1 MKGGTDMKIRKAIV
15 VPALA
20 VTILGGA
27 LLTAQQTQAFWGA
40 KPEQGEF
47 AKTLA
52 QHLGVSE
59 DNVKAALTKMRD
71 EHQQQHVQE
80 LTTKLDALIAEG
92 KLTQAQKQAV
102 LTKFQ
107 QIHQQQEKEMENGG
121 SPGTMANRKT
131 QRQAKKAELE
141 SWAKEQ
147 GIDLSL
153 IMPVRFAK

>member
-1 MKGGTDMKIRKAIV
+1 MKIRKAII

-52 QHLGVSE
+52 QHLGVPE
-59 DNVKAALTKMRD
+59 ENVKSALTKMR
-71 EHQQQHVQE
+71 EQHRQQHVE
-80 LTTKLDALIAEG
+80 NLTAKLDALIAEG
-92 KLTQAQKQAV
+92 KLTTAQKQAV
-102 LTKFQ
+102 LVKFAEIQ
-107 QIHQQQEKEMENGG
+107 KQHEKDMANGVT
-121 SPGTMANRKT
+121 PGTREERKENH
-131 QRQAKKAELE
+131 QARKAELE
-141 SWAKEQ
+141 AWAKEQ

-153 IMPVRFAK
+153 LMPIRFVK